1 MPFSWAALIPL
12 NLIVSNNQSQT
23 PLLLWDKFWFKYE
36 SRTIILIMQQEIY
49 YGIKL
54 YPVAWGVGLKRSEKS
69 LTSCLGVEAFSKLST
84 SDSWDRPG
92 KRTGVEIYE
101 RFLLFLITA
110 SVSSQWSIWEWDGI
124 TVGKQDSSWS
134 ELGVEIRRARTN
146 GNLTICSVHLSPCL
160 HWPRM
165 TRVEWLLLHFCLRI
179 SCWLLKL

>member
-12 NLIVSNNQSQT
+12 NLIVSKNQSQT

-36 SRTIILIMQQEIY
+36 SRTIILIMQHEIY
-49 YGIKL
+49 CGIKL
-54 YPVAWGVGLKRSEKS
+54 YPVSWGVGLKRSEES

-134 ELGVEIRRARTN
+134 ELGVEGEQGQMGT
-146 GNLTICSVHLSPCL
+146 
-160 HWPRM
+160 WPFVLCIYPLAS
-165 TRVEWLLLHFCLRI
+165 TDQGWPSEWNDCCFI
-179 SCWLLKL
+179 SASEFHADF